1 MQRTLPVFTVLLLV
15 TVLFFGLT
23 APLSA
28 QSTDPAADSPSANP
42 IVNIAHFA
50 PFAENPAGTSVT
62 ISVNGSDVFTEVVF
76 GDTVVGLSV
85 LPAGVYTVEIKPTGT
100 DTVAMSG
107 TFTLEADR
115 EYTILAIGDNSA
127 NMPLELE
134 AIVKPV
140 MARSAGDAM
149 VLIGHYAPFAPTVP
163 ATAVDICNDATN
175 TVLLPN
181 VPYGVNSGYL
191 ALPAGIYDLS
201 IALPGTSCA
210 GTAYDLPALQF
221 NAGEFYDA
229 FAIGKNNVAY
239 PLNVVSLS
247 GLDFP
252 PAIVNVAHF
261 APFAG
266 DTAGTSVTIA
276 VNGTDTFT
284 EVVFADT
291 VTGVE
296 LPAGMY
302 MVEIKPTGSNTVA
315 MSGTFPLE
323 SNKEYS
329 LLAVGD
335 GSQNMPLEL
344 KAIVKDAVAPTP
356 GNAKVLIGHYAPFA
370 ATVMQTAVDL
380 CNDADGGKVA
390 GPLPYGLN
398 SGYVEFPA
406 GIYDLSIALAGTN
419 CAGTA
424 YDLPAL
430 QFNAGEF
437 YDAFAIGKNN
447 AAYPLNVVSLS
458 GLDFPAMA
466 TIGHFAPFAGTV
478 AGTAVDI
485 RVNGQVAFTN
495 VVYGRFVPDVVI
507 PSGDV
512 FVEILTPAAS
522 AAAGEVNNAVILSGT
537 FTLGQMSEYVL
548 FAIGGA
554 NGWAPSFAAAEISQT
569 VPAGKAFVTL
579 GHLAP
584 FAPTAV
590 QTAVDIC
597 IGGVPIPD
605 LTNLQYP
612 GVLANLPLDPG
623 LYDLAI
629 AVHGTN
635 CTTEAIDVPPFRLRE
650 GDNFNAFAI
659 GAPEEVAPSA
669 GPEFPLTVISTT
681 GLRAA
686 YEQYLPS
693 VSRAVAE

>member
-1 MQRTLPVFTVLLLV
+1 MQLQLV
-15 TVLFFGLT
+15 
-23 APLSA
+23 P
-28 QSTDPAADSPSANP
+28 
-42 IVNIAHFA
+42 
-50 PFAENPAGTSVT
+50 
-62 ISVNGSDVFTEVVF
+62 
-76 GDTVVGLSV
+76 
-85 LPAGVYTVEIKPTGT
+85 
-100 DTVAMSG
+100 
-107 TFTLEADR
+107 
-115 EYTILAIGDNSA
+115 
-127 NMPLELE
+127 
-134 AIVKPV
+134 IVKPA
-140 MARSAGDAM
+140 MAMGNAM
-149 VLIGHYAPFAPTVP
+149 VLIGHYAPFAATVP
-163 ATAVDICNDATN
+163 DTAVDICNDATG
-175 TVLLPN
+175 TPVPGLTD

-191 ALPAGIYDLS
+191 PLPAGVYDLS
-201 IALPGTSCA
+201 IALAGTSCA

-221 NAGEFYDA
+221 NAGEIYDA
-229 FAIGKNNVAY
+229 FAIGKNNAAF

-252 PAIVNVAHF
+252 PATVNIAHF
-261 APFAG
+261 APFG
-266 DTAGTSVTIA
+266 DDVAGTSVTIA
-276 VNGTDTFT
+276 VNGIDTFT

-344 KAIVKDAVAPTP
+344 KAIVKDAAAPTP

-370 ATVMQTAVDL
+370 PTVVETAVDL
-380 CNDADGGKVA
+380 CNDADNSKVA

-447 AAYPLNVVSLS
+447 AAFPLDAVSLS

-495 VVYGRFVPDVVI
+495 VVYGRFVSDVVV
-507 PSGDV
+507 PSGDL

-522 AAAGEVNNAVILSGT
+522 AASGEASNAVILSGT
-537 FTLGQMSEYVL
+537 FPLAQMSEHVL

-569 VPAGKAFVTL
+569 VPAGKALVTL

-584 FAPTAV
+584 FAPTAEG
-590 QTAVDIC
+590 TAVDIC
-597 IGGVPIPD
+597 MNGMPIPG
-605 LTNLQYP
+605 LTNIQYP
-612 GVLANLPLDPG
+612 GILANQLLDPG

-629 AVHGTN
+629 AAHDTSCAPV
-635 CTTEAIDVPPFRLRE
+635 IDIAPFRLKD
-650 GDNFNAFAI
+650 GDNVNAFAI
-659 GAPEEVAPSA
+659 GAPSAVAPSA

-686 YEQYLPS
+686 YEQFLPS
-693 VSRAVAE
+693 IWRSVAE